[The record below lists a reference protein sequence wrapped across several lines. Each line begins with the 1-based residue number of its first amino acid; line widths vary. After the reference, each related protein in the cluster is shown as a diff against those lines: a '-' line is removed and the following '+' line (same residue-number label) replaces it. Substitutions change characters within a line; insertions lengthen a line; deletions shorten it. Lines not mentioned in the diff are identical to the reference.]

1 MEGIEVKL
9 IDSMGGDLSIVNSA
23 RTSFAKWKEEMDEK
37 DERLVNY
44 LGEHEHMCYDEHTE
58 ILTNEGWKL
67 FKDVSESMKVAQ
79 VFGWENNHLQ
89 MEFVYPTKLASFDF
103 EGDMICTSH
112 SKVSYRVTPEHR
124 MLYMKRTLKGV
135 DYTWRIDTA
144 ENLFGK
150 FKRLPTCA
158 EWVQD
163 NKNKE
168 FYEGVLLGVILSDG
182 YRPSDYK
189 NKVMVRLKVNR
200 KIEFLKD
207 LLGKLNLEYNL
218 SVETS
223 GVHSFSFNFEDEIY
237 DSEKRKYYSIKKVIE
252 NGSSFCKGLYEGF
265 VNSDGSKKRNT
276 YTFSSTSRN
285 LIELFMLSATFSG
298 YRPIENKKVE
308 SENKNHKTS
317 YRVMVQTYDNVNVNK
332 GLIKEYKEQYSG
344 KVYCATVPSG
354 MLLVRR
360 DGLQVVCGNT
370 PFRHNCLQF
379 MCTAPVFIARQLMK
393 HQSGLTWN
401 ERSMRYLDEPVGYF
415 VPEYWRER
423 PDKSIKQGSAGKHDN
438 SDMFDHLYTE
448 LLDKSCDLYEEMIKD
463 GVAPEMARMVL
474 PQSMLVTWVWTGNL
488 MAFAHVYNLR
498 IKSNAQIEAQEFAK
512 ALAEEIPESFKIGW
526 EALTK

>member
-37 DERLVNY
+37 DERLVSY
-44 LGEHEHMCYDEHTE
+44 LGE
-58 ILTNEGWKL
+58 
-67 FKDVSESMKVAQ
+67 
-79 VFGWENNHLQ
+79 
-89 MEFVYPTKLASFDF
+89 
-103 EGDMICTSH
+103 
-112 SKVSYRVTPEHR
+112 
-124 MLYMKRTLKGV
+124 
-135 DYTWRIDTA
+135 
-144 ENLFGK
+144 
-150 FKRLPTCA
+150 
-158 EWVQD
+158 
-163 NKNKE
+163 NKH
-168 FYEGVLLGVILSDG
+168 I
-182 YRPSDYK
+182 
-189 NKVMVRLKVNR
+189 
-200 KIEFLKD
+200 
-207 LLGKLNLEYNL
+207 
-218 SVETS
+218 
-223 GVHSFSFNFEDEIY
+223 
-237 DSEKRKYYSIKKVIE
+237 
-252 NGSSFCKGLYEGF
+252 
-265 VNSDGSKKRNT
+265 
-276 YTFSSTSRN
+276 
-285 LIELFMLSATFSG
+285 
-298 YRPIENKKVE
+298 
-308 SENKNHKTS
+308 
-317 YRVMVQTYDNVNVNK
+317 
-332 GLIKEYKEQYSG
+332 
-344 KVYCATVPSG
+344 
-354 MLLVRR
+354 
-360 DGLQVVCGNT
+360 T

-393 HQSGLTWN
+393 HQAGLTWS